1 MAPDLYWSPT
11 LPNHW
16 IVSDDTGRW
25 LVPATYGG
33 WAARRPYRGHRAAL
47 RDTHGPHTQRLV
59 LDTVGYDH
67 ADD

>member
-25 LVPATYGG
+25 LVPAYRDG
-33 WAARRPYRGHRAAL
+33 WVARRPYRGQQASL
-47 RDTHGPHTQRLV
+47 RDTHGTHARRVV
-59 LDTVGYDH
+59 LDSLGYGH
-67 ADD
+67 AND